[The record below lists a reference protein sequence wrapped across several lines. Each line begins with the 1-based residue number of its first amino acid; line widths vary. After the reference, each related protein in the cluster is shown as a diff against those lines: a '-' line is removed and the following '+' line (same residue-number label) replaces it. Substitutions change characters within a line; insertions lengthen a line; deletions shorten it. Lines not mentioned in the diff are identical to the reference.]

1 MVEKCRVIKE
11 QKIAISELEKALD
24 RETEDIGNSL
34 TVLDTK
40 EKILA
45 ETKEKLET
53 ALNDVQAKSD
63 EVLRLTSLLD
73 ENEMYRRAEQL
84 SQQSQELAQQL
95 NDLTSEKSV
104 LTNQLNESN
113 RELEHTQKQ
122 LEETSS
128 QRDHLQEEKGS
139 LESRLS
145 KADGEVQKL
154 QAQIDQVLHQSQMS
168 NDEKNAEIKGLK
180 SEISEIQ
187 AKLDSTVQDR
197 DHFSSNL
204 DEMRFSM
211 NDKTEA
217 LEEMKAK
224 SESLAKKLF
233 SQEGVITAIQEEL
246 ASSNEKAQSLMADIA
261 EKAEAVM
268 MERSRS
274 ADLQSQIEDIEVK
287 LRQSN
292 ESLSQKEGS
301 LRDIECD
308 MQVRSLTQFQL
319 VIVFHVMALE
329 TKKRNKKSYSR
340 PLNAAFTGPGK

>member
-1 MVEKCRVIKE
+1 M
-11 QKIAISELEKALD
+11 
-24 RETEDIGNSL
+24 
-34 TVLDTK
+34 
-40 EKILA
+40 
-45 ETKEKLET
+45 
-53 ALNDVQAKSD
+53 
-63 EVLRLTSLLD
+63 
-73 ENEMYRRAEQL
+73 
-84 SQQSQELAQQL
+84 
-95 NDLTSEKSV
+95 
-104 LTNQLNESN
+104 
-113 RELEHTQKQ
+113 
-122 LEETSS
+122 
-128 QRDHLQEEKGS
+128 
-139 LESRLS
+139 
-145 KADGEVQKL
+145 
-154 QAQIDQVLHQSQMS
+154 
-168 NDEKNAEIKGLK
+168 
-180 SEISEIQ
+180 
-187 AKLDSTVQDR
+187 DSTVQDR
-197 DHFSSNL
+197 DHLSSNL

-308 MQVRSLTQFQL
+308 MQVRSLTQFT
-319 VIVFHVMALE
+319 FNFFRVMALE
-329 TKKRNKKSYSR
+329 TKKRNKKS
-340 PLNAAFTGPGK
+340 